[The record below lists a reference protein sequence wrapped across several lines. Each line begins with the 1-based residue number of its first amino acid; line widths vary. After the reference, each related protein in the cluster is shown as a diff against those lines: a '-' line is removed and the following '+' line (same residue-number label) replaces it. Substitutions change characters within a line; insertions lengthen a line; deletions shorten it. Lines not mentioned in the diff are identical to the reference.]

1 MLICWWVSQFW
12 NDLSCLYCDVEQQNY
27 YLKEAP
33 PSGNLHQ
40 CLLTEGIPSRKKK
53 RLLLL
58 ALFCI
63 NRTTNECYD
72 FIRMSL
78 QYRAVQLYN
87 NFTNS
92 IKPIVWWKED
102 SEEVGSHTSITLE
115 PNALG
120 LLEICTTSKESRLQ
134 DNM

>member
-1 MLICWWVSQFW
+1 MLICWRVSQFW
-12 NDLSCLYCDVEQQNY
+12 NDLSCLLLRCRTTK
-27 YLKEAP
+27 LLSKRG
-33 PSGNLHQ
+33 GNLHQ
-40 CLLTEGIPSRKKK
+40 RLLTKGIPSRKKK
-53 RLLLL
+53 RLLPL

-78 QYRAVQLYN
+78 QYGAVQLYN